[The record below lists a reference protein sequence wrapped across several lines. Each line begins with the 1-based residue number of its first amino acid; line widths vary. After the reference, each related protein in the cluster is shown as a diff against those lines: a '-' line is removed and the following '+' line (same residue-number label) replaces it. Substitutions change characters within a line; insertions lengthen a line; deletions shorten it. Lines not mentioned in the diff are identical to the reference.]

1 MTSTL
6 LIAAS
11 SSPHHANDDHL
22 AKLITSTIDFT
33 PNGTQPGL
41 AIALEGNDSCSTCH
55 TGNTNDSTQ
64 MAWPTWSGSMMAN
77 AARDPMFYAALD
89 IANKDVPGIGD
100 YCIRCHSPDA
110 WLAGRVRKNG
120 SGGFV
125 NGTNACLMEGTY
137 DQGDSKGNDYSG
149 VGCHFCHRTMANGPT
164 AQAPIIFNANFW
176 LDDATSCTV
185 AGQSA
190 FGPCRRGP
198 YAYPDQTPTG
208 SVTAPHAWQK
218 DSHYQKAEYCG
229 TCHDVSSPDT
239 NTGFLKTLILN
250 DGTNTGRA
258 FPLDRTYSEWK
269 NSSYADVLLRDG
281 LENTGPSFGR
291 AYGDTC
297 QSCHMP
303 VSTQSTARACSL
315 TSPGTRTNNLP
326 AHEFVGANAFMVN
339 VIKQLYGSA
348 SGLDREAAFDR
359 TLGWINQMLTQ
370 RSALITVNPQ
380 PLASG
385 ATNWNIAVRVTNLS
399 GHKLPAGYT
408 EGRRMWLN
416 VVVRD
421 ATNAIVF
428 ESAAYNP
435 TTAALT
441 TDSQAKVYEAV
452 QGVWE
457 RFGNTGQCV
466 TKENITNRKLFNMA
480 LNNCIVK
487 DNRIPPLGF
496 RGGNDVELKPVG
508 YVYPETAPGSGTLVN
523 FDVSN
528 YVIPVLATAVRPLTV
543 TTTLKHQVMSKDYA
557 DFLKTEATA
566 ASIPTE
572 NAMCG
577 RSWTVGP
584 ANKTR
589 GEFMFDAWNNYGK
602 SAPVDMVS
610 ATAAS
615 ASAPAIAKMKR

>member
-1 MTSTL
+1 MTGFGRVHCLILALLLTSTAML
-6 LIAAS
+6 GTAGPS
-11 SSPHHANDDHL
+11 HPPQDGL
-22 AKLITSTIDFT
+22 AKLIKSTIDFT

-41 AIALEGNDSCSTCH
+41 MIAIEGNDSCVTCH
-55 TGNTNDSTQ
+55 TGNNNDSTQ
-64 MAWPTWSGSMMAN
+64 MAWPSWSGSMMAN

-100 YCIRCHSPDA
+100 
-110 WLAGRVRKNG
+110 
-120 SGGFV
+120 FV

-137 DQGDSKGNDYSG
+137 DQQDSKGNDYAG
-149 VGCHFCHRTMANGPT
+149 VGCHFCHRTMEKGPT
-164 AQAPIIFNANFW
+164 GQAPIVFNANFW
-176 LDDATSCTV
+176 FDDAISCTV
-185 AGQSA
+185 GGQTA

-198 YAYPDQTPTG
+198 YAYPDTTPTG
-208 SVTAPHAWQK
+208 TVNAPHAWQK
-218 DSHYQKAEYCG
+218 DTHYQKSEYCG

-281 LENTGPSFGR
+281 LENTGPSSGR
-291 AYGDTC
+291 AYGETC

-303 VSTQSTARACSL
+303 VSTQATARACSL

-326 AHEFVGANAFMVN
+326 IHEFVGANAFMVN
-339 VIKQLYGSA
+339 VIKQLYGSTA
-348 SGLDREAAFDR
+348 GLDREAAFDR

-370 RSALITVNPQ
+370 RSALIAVNPQ

-385 ATNWNIAVRVTNLS
+385 ATNWNVAVRVTNLS

-416 VVVRD
+416 LVVRD

-428 ESAAYNP
+428 ESGAYNP
-435 TTAALT
+435 STAALG

-466 TKENITNRKLFNMA
+466 TKENVTNRKLFNMA

-496 RGGNDVELKPVG
+496 RGGSDVELRPVG
-508 YVYPETAPGSGTLVN
+508 YSYPETAPGSGVLVN
-523 FDVSN
+523 FDVTN
-528 YVIPVLATAVRPLTV
+528 YVIPVAAGAVRPLSV
-543 TTTLKHQVMSKDYA
+543 TATLKHQVMSKDYA

-589 GEFMFDAWNNYGK
+589 GEFMFDAWTNFGK

-615 ASAPAIAKMKR
+615 ASAPGIFVSAKAKQ